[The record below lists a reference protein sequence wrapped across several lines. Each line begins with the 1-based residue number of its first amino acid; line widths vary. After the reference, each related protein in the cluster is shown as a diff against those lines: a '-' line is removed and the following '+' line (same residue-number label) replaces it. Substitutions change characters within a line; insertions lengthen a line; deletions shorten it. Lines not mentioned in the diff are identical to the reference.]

1 MCFAR
6 MSIPGRSPQPYK
18 GAQQSVITAF
28 LNLEPMTPGKTHKNV
43 HSRKYWLG
51 VAAAV
56 LTCFCARA
64 FIVGPYTAD
73 TNTLHLWHLDE
84 TAVPVLDS
92 ADGGTNLTAIHG
104 SASLGNASITGFG
117 NCLSTAGSGQSYLA
131 PLVWTGNTADD
142 VRIVYA
148 DTNTGAFT
156 YEAIIRINFDPTA
169 SGSPAMYILTCE
181 NGATGDRPWQ
191 WGLFPKGVA
200 SGATSDDT
208 TKVRL
213 RFFAGSSAAPNNIIV
228 FVPST
233 GPDAIAQGSWYHV
246 AVTFSGGASGM
257 LKQYW
262 TLMDAGRG
270 QASLQSGPS

>member
-51 VAAAV
+51 FAAAF

-73 TNTLHLWHLDE
+73 TNTVHLWHLDE
-84 TAVPVLDS
+84 TAVLVLDS
-92 ADGGTNLTAIHG
+92 AYGGTNLTAIHG

-131 PLVWTGNTADD
+131 PLVWTGNTA
-142 VRIVYA
+142 
-148 DTNTGAFT
+148 
-156 YEAIIRINFDPTA
+156 
-169 SGSPAMYILTCE
+169 
-181 NGATGDRPWQ
+181 GDGR
-191 WGLFPKGVA
+191 V
-200 SGATSDDT
+200 
-208 TKVRL
+208 V
-213 RFFAGSSAAPNNIIV
+213 FFANENSGLTYSTDII
-228 FVPST
+228 
-233 GPDAIAQGSWYHV
+233 
-246 AVTFSGGASGM
+246 
-257 LKQYW
+257 
-262 TLMDAGRG
+262 
-270 QASLQSGPS
+270 